1 MSQNDGIKKLKT
13 GLAFSIVVHV
23 FYGVGFFIMPG
34 LLRDMAGGT
43 PVELGWIRWAG
54 GMMLSLAVG
63 GILAYRNPMH
73 QSAMVSTLTVAP
85 LLIGLGLLYPLL
97 FETYSV
103 HTWFIA
109 VPCVVSFAVLLV
121 MLWARSGAKEILA

>member
-1 MSQNDGIKKLKT
+1 MSQNEGVRRLKA
-13 GLAFSIVVHV
+13 GLMFSIIVHV
-23 FYGVGFFIMPG
+23 FYGIGFFIMPG

-63 GILAYRNPMH
+63 GIQAYRNPAH
-73 QSAMVSTLTVAP
+73 QSSMVMTLTVAP

-97 FETYSV
+97 FEAYSV

-109 VPCVVSFAVLLV
+109 APCVVAFAVFVV
-121 MLWARSGAKEILA
+121 MLWARSGAKEILE

>member
-1 MSQNDGIKKLKT
+1 MSQNEGLKKLKA
-13 GLAFSIVVHV
+13 GLAFSIIVHI
-23 FYGVGFFIMPG
+23 FYGIGFFIMPG

-63 GILAYRNPMH
+63 GIQAYRNPAH
-73 QSAMVSTLTVAP
+73 QSSMVTTLIVAP

-109 VPCVVSFAVLLV
+109 VPCAVAFAVLLV
-121 MLWARSGAKEILA
+121 MLWARSGAKEIIA